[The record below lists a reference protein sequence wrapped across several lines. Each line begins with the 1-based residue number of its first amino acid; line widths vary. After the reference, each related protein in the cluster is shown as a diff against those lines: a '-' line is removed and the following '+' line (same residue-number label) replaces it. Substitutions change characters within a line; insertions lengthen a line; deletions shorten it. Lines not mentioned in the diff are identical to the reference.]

1 MRLAPR
7 LLLATG
13 LALGL
18 VLPAVAF
25 AQIPPPCWVPDNGTG
40 TADHVPSYPNGYTGL
55 MQIVDGLPP
64 ASTIDISAALLAFTG
79 LVQVPGGGLGGKQE
93 TWTATMPM
101 SMTGTGSLLGFNR
114 NINLPI
120 SAGESHSAPR
130 TLFAPSQSFD
140 TDLFRL
146 QGQITGDPDF
156 DLLRV
161 TAGTAFGMPSPG
173 HTIFTQNGT
182 GWAVDSFF
190 DITYRIDFVGAPGGA
205 LGGMSGSTTRTYRFK
220 MCHDQATSARKST
233 WGALKQIYR

>member
-13 LALGL
+13 LAL
-18 VLPAVAF
+18 VLPAIAL
-25 AQIPPPCWVPDNGTG
+25 AQLPPPCFVPDNGTG
-40 TADHVPSYPNGYTGL
+40 TADHPPSYPNGYAGL
-55 MQIVDGLPP
+55 MEIVDGLPP
-64 ASTIDISAALLAFTG
+64 ATTIDINAALLAFTG
-79 LVQVPGGGLGGKQE
+79 LVQVPGGGLGGRQE
-93 TWTATMPM
+93 TWTATLQMTL
-101 SMTGTGSLLGFNR
+101 TGTGSLLGFNR

-120 SAGESHSAPR
+120 SSGESHSAPR

-146 QGQITGDPDF
+146 QGQIIGDPDF

-161 TAGTAFGMPSPG
+161 TAGTTFGMPSPG
-173 HTIFTQNGT
+173 HTIFTQNGG

-190 DITYRIDFVGAPGGA
+190 DITYRIDFIGAPGGSLA
-205 LGGMSGSTTRTYRFK
+205 GMSGSTTRTYRFK
-220 MCHDQATSARKST
+220 MCHDQATQARKST